1 MEQFV
6 YANEGKVLLREA
18 VQDDIPK
25 IVELFDELP
34 KNDYWQTEELAQGRY
49 DLIDTTGGIICV
61 AVLGEEIIGYTE
73 VVLPDSK
80 DDFGFVTKLQI
91 DDEYKRR
98 KFGTELVRYGM
109 ILTKKK
115 GYVGS
120 VVWPDIDKSKG
131 LYKKIGFKE
140 ITDNQK
146 VIFEVKEDLPSVEGE
161 SIKEISSL
169 DEFKELELAVGS
181 QYKVEFIWQ
190 RGFELAEEGLLN
202 YNQPLIQKVSVD
214 AGEGVIFFDNRH
226 LFIAV
231 AEEDRD
237 DLDLITDL
245 LQYGSKIAQQE
256 GAEEL
261 LTYIHIDDWEEIKSD
276 LEDIWEIKKD
286 ETRLEMKME
295 FED

>member
-18 VQDDIPK
+18 IQEDIPK
-25 IVELFDELP
+25 IVELFDGLP

-49 DLIDTTGGIICV
+49 DLIDTTDGIICV
-61 AVLGEEIIGYTE
+61 AVLGEEVIGYTE

-115 GYVGS
+115 GYVGA

-131 LYKKIGFKE
+131 LYKKVGFKE

-146 VIFEVKEDLPSVEGE
+146 VIFEVKEDLPPIKGE

-169 DEFKELELAVGS
+169 DEFKESELAVGS

-190 RGFELAEEGLLN
+190 RSFELAKEDLLN
-202 YNQPLIQKVSVD
+202 YNQPLVQKVRVKT
-214 AGEGVIFFDNRH
+214 GEGVIFFDNRH

-237 DLDLITDL
+237 DLDLIRDL
-245 LQYGSKIAQQE
+245 LQYGSKIARQE

-261 LTYIHIDDWEEIKSD
+261 LTYIHVDDWEELKSD

-286 ETRLEMKME
+286 EARLEMKME